1 MRWEIVQAPDGL
13 SSPSPL
19 KVRAQQIPARHH
31 FAEHAH
37 DWNQMVY
44 AISGV
49 LTVTTDRGSV
59 VISPEQ
65 AAWLPTG
72 LSHKVGS
79 LCGAEF
85 RSLWI
90 ADQITSGLSREVPTL
105 FGVSPLLKALIIEAA
120 RLEIEPDHESYRSRV
135 TRLIVDQLQRVTPIS
150 SALPWPSAPAL
161 VSFCEELYAN
171 PADVR
176 DMDYWAKAL
185 GMSERTFV
193 RRFSA
198 QTGMSVKTWRLR
210 LRLFRAIELLGGG
223 FDVTRTALELGYG
236 STSAFI
242 YAFRQEMGC
251 SPQAYMRG
259 DSMQGAAT
267 SPCAR

>member
-1 MRWEIVQAPDGL
+1 MNWDIVQAPEGL
-13 SSPSPL
+13 SSPSPI

-72 LSHKVGS
+72 LRHKVGS

-90 ADQITSGLSREVPTL
+90 ANQVESGLPQEAPTL

-120 RLEIEPDHESYRSRV
+120 RLEDEQDDEGYKRRV
-135 TRLIVDQLQRVTPIS
+135 TQLIVDQLQRAAPIS
-150 SALPWPSAPAL
+150 SALPWPSAPTL
-161 VSFCEELYAN
+161 VNFCEELYAN

-176 DMDYWAKAL
+176 DMDVWAKEL
-185 GMSERTFV
+185 GMSERTFA

-198 QTGMSVKTWRLR
+198 QTGMSVKTWRRR

-259 DSMQGAAT
+259 GPSKSSQAQPDE
-267 SPCAR
+267 

>member
-1 MRWEIVQAPDGL
+1 MKWKIVQAPDGL
-13 SSPSPL
+13 PSPSPI

-31 FAEHAH
+31 FEEHAH

-49 LTVTTDRGSV
+49 LTVTTGKGSV
-59 VISPEQ
+59 VISPEH
-65 AAWLPTG
+65 AVWLPNG
-72 LSHKVGS
+72 LQHKVGS

-90 ADQITSGLSREVPTL
+90 ADQVSSGLREEAPTL

-120 RLEIEPDHESYRSRV
+120 RLEDEPDHESYRGRV
-135 TRLIVDQLQRVTPIS
+135 TQLIVDQLQRATPIS
-150 SALPWPSAPAL
+150 SALPWPSDPAL

-171 PADVR
+171 PADGR
-176 DMDYWAKAL
+176 DMDVWAKDL
-185 GMSERTFV
+185 GMSERTFA

-198 QTGMSVKTWRLR
+198 QTGMSVKTWRRR

-223 FDVTRTALELGYG
+223 FDVTRTALELGYS

-259 DSMQGAAT
+259 ERSRPVAIPRSDE
-267 SPCAR
+267 